1 MVRSILAAARPAGQ
15 AFGWRRSHSRIRCHW
30 RSEIVRSTR
39 KHRIPARIPPTI
51 PGATSPR
58 AIDPTANRTPMNAPA
73 IAHCLGFSGSGGRA
87 WMRSGAGG
95 SPRAYSHSIV
105 PGGLLVMSST
115 TRLTS
120 RISLIMREAICSSR
134 S

>member
-1 MVRSILAAARPAGQ
+1 MPGTTGVAQDRAEGVGAADDEPAT
-15 AFGWRRSHSRIRCHW
+15 AMYRRLSP
-30 RSEIVRSTR
+30 
-39 KHRIPARIPPTI
+39 PAA
-51 PGATSPR
+51 G
-58 AIDPTANRTPMNAPA
+58 
-73 IAHCLGFSGSGGRA
+73 LGRGH
-87 WMRSGAGG
+87 
-95 SPRAYSHSIV
+95 SHSIV

>member
-1 MVRSILAAARPAGQ
+1 M
-15 AFGWRRSHSRIRCHW
+15 
-30 RSEIVRSTR
+30 
-39 KHRIPARIPPTI
+39 PPTI

-58 AIDPTANRTPMNAPA
+58 AIEPIANRIPMNAPA
-73 IAHCLGFSGSGGRA
+73 IAHWRGFIGSGGRD
-87 WMRSGAGG
+87 WMRSR
-95 SPRAYSHSIV
+95 SRLSRYSHSMV

>member
-1 MVRSILAAARPAGQ
+1 MHVRRP
-15 AFGWRRSHSRIRCHW
+15 
-30 RSEIVRSTR
+30 
-39 KHRIPARIPPTI
+39 K
-51 PGATSPR
+51 
-58 AIDPTANRTPMNAPA
+58 
-73 IAHCLGFSGSGGRA
+73 GGVRA
-87 WMRSGAGG
+87 WAGG
-95 SPRAYSHSIV
+95 FGSDRTRPQQPASLARESAYSHSIV

>member
-1 MVRSILAAARPAGQ
+1 MRISSWRIASAAAALLDLLEDEVDEDAAEQAADDAGEGLAAQGEADRVEQEERDADDDAAAG
-15 AFGWRRSHSRIRCHW
+15 AEAVAVG
-30 RSEIVRSTR
+30 VR
-39 KHRIPARIPPTI
+39 
-51 PGATSPR
+51 
-58 AIDPTANRTPMNAPA
+58 
-73 IAHCLGFSGSGGRA
+73 LGLVGVGLGV
-87 WMRSGAGG
+87 
-95 SPRAYSHSIV
+95 YSHSIV

>member
-1 MVRSILAAARPAGQ
+1 MPASDAAAGDERDGVEHAEERAQSDPAARAEQGRRLVLAARRVFAAR
-15 AFGWRRSHSRIRCHW
+15 
-30 RSEIVRSTR
+30 
-39 KHRIPARIPPTI
+39 
-51 PGATSPR
+51 
-58 AIDPTANRTPMNAPA
+58 
-73 IAHCLGFSGSGGRA
+73 
-87 WMRSGAGG
+87 
-95 SPRAYSHSIV
+95 YSHSIV